1 MDTNETRRAQAE
13 RAAAALA
20 ATAIGAARGA
30 STREDA
36 PHLARFG
43 CLRLVMTNFS
53 PEAKKIR
60 SVSLKHATV
69 PLLDDQVE
77 VDESDPT
84 SGAAR
89 FRAPKILTAVPAK
102 NRLNIQLDANLYAS
116 ARQMALHVAHF
127 QYRIMDVEEGQAKE
141 GHIRADR
148 IFKRGGVPLDS
159 DTRIST
165 WDIMRSWARIK
176 PLDLEQ
182 LRVLE
187 LGDAPKD
194 ILAYLH
200 PHLVKWLDDAGY
212 DGPAVV
218 AEYKGWGGRYCNL
231 LVRDYPFIAHKLFKL
246 IPALRVLTHT
256 ARIFDSK
263 IERSVCSF
271 RYEPELIESPFVLDA
286 PQISVDV

>member
-1 MDTNETRRAQAE
+1 MDTNETRSAQAE
-13 RAAAALA
+13 RAAALA
-20 ATAIGAARGA
+20 AATIGAARGA
-30 STREDA
+30 GAKEDA

-43 CLRLVMTNFS
+43 CLRLVMTSFT

-60 SVSLKHATV
+60 AVSLKHATV

-77 VDESDPT
+77 VDENDPT

-89 FRAPKILTAVPAK
+89 FRSPKILTAVPAK

-127 QYRIMDVEEGQAKE
+127 QYRIMDVAEGQEKE

-148 IFKRGGVPLDS
+148 VFKRGGVPLDS

-246 IPALRVLTHT
+246 IPAMRVLTHS
-256 ARIFDSK
+256 ARVFDSK

-271 RYEPELIESPFVLDA
+271 RYDSDLIESPFVLDA
-286 PQISVDV
+286 PQLPVEV

>member
-13 RAAAALA
+13 RAAAA
-20 ATAIGAARGA
+20 AIGAARGA
-30 STREDA
+30 GTREDA

-43 CLRLVMTNFS
+43 CLRLVMTSFT

-60 SVSLKHATV
+60 GVSLKHATI
-69 PLLDDQVE
+69 PLLDDQVG
-77 VDESDPT
+77 VDKDDSTP
-84 SGAAR
+84 GAAR

-116 ARQMALHVAHF
+116 ARQMTLHLAHF
-127 QYRIMDVEEGQAKE
+127 QYRIMDIAEGQAKE
-141 GHIRADR
+141 GDIRADR
-148 IFKRGGVPLDS
+148 ILKRGGVPLDS
-159 DTRIST
+159 DTRIGT

-194 ILAYLH
+194 VLAYLH

-246 IPALRVLTHT
+246 IPALRVLTHS
-256 ARIFDSK
+256 ARILDSK

-271 RYEPELIESPFVLDA
+271 RYDPVLIESPFVLDS
-286 PQISVDV
+286 PQIPVDV